1 LLHNNPETFMK
12 RRHLLLSASL
22 LAAASPALRAQGP
35 MHRTA
40 LQRQPLPTRLA
51 FGLITP
57 RKAEEM
63 LKNWRPFLERM
74 SAATGVP
81 VEGQTYASAGDLVK
95 DFAAGRL
102 DLAWLGN
109 APALDIVEGGH
120 GSVFAVEVVQ
130 GKAAY
135 RSTLITHRDSA
146 LRTLDDVHRMA
157 RQITYGDGDPKST
170 SGHLVPRY
178 FAFVKRGINEP
189 EKMFK
194 EVRRASHEA
203 NLLATAAREVDVAT
217 NNTSELENFRS
228 LHPDQAA
235 LVRVIWESPD
245 IPTSPMLWRNELPAA
260 LKQKIANFTFAFGS
274 RGDDEKAVLWN
285 INKLTAWRKSS
296 NRQLVT
302 VADLEMFNARQRIMN
317 DPQLSAEQRL
327 QKVDEV
333 TRRGSRLELMLKT
346 SSQPG
351 AVS

>member
-1 LLHNNPETFMK
+1 M
-12 RRHLLLSASL
+12 
-22 LAAASPALRAQGP
+22 AA
-35 MHRTA
+35 
-40 LQRQPLPTRLA
+40 LPRSHV
-51 FGLITP
+51 G
-57 RKAEEM
+57 RGG
-63 LKNWRPFLERM
+63 RPGR
-74 SAATGVP
+74 G
-81 VEGQTYASAGDLVK
+81 
-95 DFAAGRL
+95 AGRL

-109 APALDIVEGGH
+109 APALEIVEGGH

-146 LRTLDDVHRMA
+146 LRSLDDVHRMA
-157 RQITYGDGDPKST
+157 RQLTYGDGDHKST

-203 NLLATAAREVDVAT
+203 NLLATANKEVDVAT
-217 NNTSELENFRS
+217 NNSSELENFRS
-228 LHPDQAA
+228 QHPEQAA
-235 LVRVIWESPD
+235 LVRVIWESPE
-245 IPTSPMLWRNELPAA
+245 IPTSPMVWKNDLPAV
-260 LKQKIANFTFAFGS
+260 LKQKIANFTFAFGGRS
-274 RGDDEKAVLWN
+274 DDEKAVLWN

-317 DPQLSAEQRL
+317 DPQLTAEQRL

-346 SSQPG
+346 SSQSG